1 MIYHILF
8 WTLCAVLVAHVI
20 VAVIAVIR
28 AYRHE
33 GRLFFS
39 KPIFQ
44 NGHETQRTAFSRL
57 EIELHGSIR
66 GEDHARTFAS
76 AAG

>member
-8 WTLCAVLVAHVI
+8 WTLCAVLVAHVV

-39 KPIFQ
+39 KPAFQ
-44 NGHETQRTAFSRL
+44 NGRGTQKGSISRL
-57 EIELHGSIR
+57 EIDSMDRSG
-66 GEDHARTFAS
+66 GDGHARAFAD

>member
-1 MIYHILF
+1 MPQRLERSPARGNTMIYHILF

-44 NGHETQRTAFSRL
+44 NGHETQKD
-57 EIELHGSIR
+57 SI
-66 GEDHARTFAS
+66 F
-76 AAG
+76 

>member
-8 WTLCAVLVAHVI
+8 WTLCAVLAAHVV
-20 VAVIAVIR
+20 VAVIAIIR

-39 KPIFQ
+39 KPAFQ
-44 NGHETQRTAFSRL
+44 NGRNPKGQLFLDQTSTPWIDAGETACSRV
-57 EIELHGSIR
+57 R
-66 GEDHARTFAS
+66 
-76 AAG
+76 

>member
-8 WTLCAVLVAHVI
+8 LTLCAVLVAHVV

-39 KPIFQ
+39 KPAFQ
-44 NGHETQRTAFSRL
+44 NGRGTQK
-57 EIELHGSIR
+57 GS
-66 GEDHARTFAS
+66 FF
-76 AAG
+76 